1 MDGGLGRGENLSGK
15 RRKDTT
21 CLGSLLYHKNA
32 GLVGSLRVARG
43 RINVAGNSRLP
54 LQGWSTEDPLHLLA
68 NY

>member
-1 MDGGLGRGENLSGK
+1 MDGGLGRGGK
-15 RRKDTT
+15 QGNERRPACRK
-21 CLGSLLYHKNA
+21 LYHKNA